1 MLIKFNND
9 YLESLYQGK
18 ETKKKPLYNNEVLT
32 QFKKK
37 VQILQMIESTQDLKN
52 FKSLRFKPLKGE
64 KKELFSIRINQ
75 AYRLEFK
82 IINEQ
87 TIEVILIEDLT
98 NHYGD

>member
-1 MLIKFNND
+1 MQIKFNND
-9 YLESLYQGK
+9 YLELLYQGK
-18 ETKKKPLYNNEVLT
+18 ETKKKPLYNDEVLT

-37 VQILQMIESTQDLKN
+37 VLILEKVESTQELKK

-64 KKELFSIRINQ
+64 KKGLFSIRINQ
-75 AYRLEFK
+75 SYRLEFK

-87 TIEVILIEDLT
+87 TIEVILIKDLT

>member
-1 MLIKFNND
+1 MVIKFNND
-9 YLESLYQGK
+9 YLESLYKGR
-18 ETKKKPLYNNEVLT
+18 ETKRKPVYNEEVIV

-37 VQILQMIESTQDLKN
+37 VQILKLVESTQELKK
-52 FKSLRFKPLKGE
+52 FKGLRFKPLKGE
-64 KKELFSIRINQ
+64 KKGLYSIRINQ

-87 TIEVILIEDLT
+87 TIEIILIEDLS

>member
-1 MLIKFNND
+1 MKIIFNND

-18 ETKKKPLYNNEVLT
+18 ESKKKPLYNEEVLI

-37 VQILQMIESTQDLKN
+37 LLILQMIESTKDLKK

-64 KKELFSIRINQ
+64 KKGLFSIRVNQ
-75 AYRLEFK
+75 SYRLEFK

-87 TIEVILIEDLT
+87 TIEIILIEDLT